1 MQEVREFIYAHVG
14 EKEQRD
20 TRLGGGEWGTGD
32 LRALRGEL
40 ASRGWLA
47 LTWPKRWGGL
57 ERTMVDQV
65 LMMDEFAYF
74 EVPSIDI
81 TSASIAPAIIRN
93 ASESQC
99 ESWLP
104 RIRSGEI
111 ELAVGYSEPDAGS
124 DLASLRTSARLTAQ
138 GNWVVNGR
146 KLWCTGAQH
155 SSHVWLLC
163 RTDPEAPPHKGL
175 SVLIVE
181 LSAPG
186 ITVTPID
193 TWRGVVTTQIDFDDV
208 EVPGENLIGEPGK
221 GWRYVTEALDFERTA
236 IGITGGLRRLLD
248 DLVGWVVGQG
258 LEGDP
263 EISRRIGWLSAQV
276 ELARLLNYRAAWM
289 IDQGQVPY
297 AESSITKVF
306 TTELHASA
314 HALAVELLREKGA
327 VDPLEEGAALG
338 GRAQLG
344 YRAAP
349 YLRFGGGTNEIQRD
363 IIAQAGLGLP
373 RL

>member
-1 MQEVREFIYAHVG
+1 VQEVREFIDAHVS
-14 EKEQRD
+14 EPQHRD
-20 TRLGGGEWGTGD
+20 TRLCGGEWGTGE
-32 LRALRGEL
+32 LRALRLEL
-40 ASRGWLA
+40 ANKGWLA
-47 LTWPKRWGGL
+47 LTWPRRWGGL
-57 ERTMVDQV
+57 ERSMVDQV

-93 ASESQC
+93 ATEAQC
-99 ESWLP
+99 QSWLP
-104 RIRSGEI
+104 RISSGEI

-124 DLASLRTSARLTAQ
+124 DLASLRTSAKATAE
-138 GNWVVNGR
+138 GHWVVNGR

-155 SSHVWLLC
+155 ASHVWLLC
-163 RTDPEAPPHKGL
+163 RTDPDAPPHKGL
-175 SVLIVE
+175 SVLIVD
-181 LSAPG
+181 LSTPG
-186 ITVTPID
+186 ITVTPIE
-193 TWRGVVTTQIDFDDV
+193 TWRGVVTTQIDFDEV
-208 EVPGENLIGEPGK
+208 EVPGEHLIGEPGK

-248 DLVGWVVGQG
+248 DLVGYVREQG
-258 LEGDP
+258 LEADP
-263 EISRRIGWLSAQV
+263 EVSRRIGWLHAQV

-306 TTELHASA
+306 TTELHALA
-314 HALAVELLREKGA
+314 HGLAVELLGEQGA
-327 VDPLEEGAALG
+327 VDPWEQQAALS